1 MVPSSIFAAFSRSSK
16 DADAYAGIGLGL
28 ALCHSIV
35 SRHGGR
41 ISAGGNADG
50 GATFTVVL
58 PAG

>member
-1 MVPSSIFAAFSRSSK
+1 MAETMKA
-16 DADAYAGIGLGL
+16 
-28 ALCHSIV
+28 CWIV